1 MLVNTPSNVAS
12 SSAAVASVQKHRTC
26 PLGFRAAAS
35 NCSPPRSTSTTC
47 FLRTAVSRDGGSGGV
62 AVAPKRCCG
71 AAARGGRRRRRSRRT
86 GSLRVDNSRWPA
98 GGGQPRRPWS
108 SPQGWSR
115 RWRGRR
121 RRPGRRCKRELV
133 PRPRLRPK
141 PCGRQ
146 QDAAPVS
153 RMQCLYGR
161 KPGAAE
167 ASWAAPGALRT
178 FGVHTALPYG
188 VRGTVLSYYSPPPR

>member
-1 MLVNTPSNVAS
+1 
-12 SSAAVASVQKHRTC
+12 
-26 PLGFRAAAS
+26 
-35 NCSPPRSTSTTC
+35 
-47 FLRTAVSRDGGSGGV
+47 
-62 AVAPKRCCG
+62 VAPKRSCG
-71 AAARGGRRRRRSRRT
+71 AAARGGRRRRRSRCT

-188 VRGTVLSYYSPPPR
+188 VWGDLLCAFVLQPPTALTRRLHVFCLVSHQLVLDGAAQRFCQQCGRCVHARVGAAVPAEHPSTGHQGPPASQRPR